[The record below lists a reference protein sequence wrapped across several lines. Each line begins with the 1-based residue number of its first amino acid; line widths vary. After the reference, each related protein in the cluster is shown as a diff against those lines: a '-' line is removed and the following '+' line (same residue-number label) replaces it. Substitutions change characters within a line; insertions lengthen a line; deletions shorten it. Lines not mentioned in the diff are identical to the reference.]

1 VAEAL
6 VAVRDGFRWDDC
18 DGYLFD
24 IDGTLLHAQ
33 GGVHTDAF
41 SSSVEFVMGHPLSIA
56 GVPVHGSTDTGIL
69 RDAFRQAEIA
79 DEVWQPRVEEIL
91 THMRQTVLERR
102 QHMSVTVMPGVL
114 SLLDYLKGRG
124 KVLGVATGNLEQ
136 IGWLKIEIAGLRDYF
151 TFGGFSDRHALRS
164 DMIANAQKLAGA
176 GIKLCVVGDT
186 PSDNRSSQGQW
197 ASHHC
202 RGDWS
207 LFLRRVVASRSRGLR
222 LDARCPAAGPET
234 ELFGIT
240 NPPADTQVSKSRP
253 GPPTRSKTFPRKSIH
268 TEISPLRCA
277 SVEMTKGRA
286 ALPWKCFQLK
296 ESV

>member
-1 VAEAL
+1 MAESL

-69 RDAFRQAEIA
+69 CDAFRQAAIA
-79 DEVWQPRVEEIL
+79 DEIWQPRMEEIL
-91 THMRQTVLERR
+91 VRMRQTVMERR

-151 TFGGFSDRHALRS
+151 TFGGFSDRHAVRS
-164 DMIANAQKLAGA
+164 NLIANAQKLAGPEV
-176 GIKLCVVGDT
+176 KLCVVGDT
-186 PSDNRSSQGQW
+186 PSDIAAARTNGLPTI
-197 ASHHC
+197 A
-202 RGDWS
+202 
-207 LFLRRVVASRSRGLR
+207 VATGVYSYDELLQHDPEVCVST
-222 LDARCPAAGPET
+222 LDTLLLVPKP
-234 ELFGIT
+234 
-240 NPPADTQVSKSRP
+240 NS
-253 GPPTRSKTFPRKSIH
+253 
-268 TEISPLRCA
+268 
-277 SVEMTKGRA
+277 
-286 ALPWKCFQLK
+286 
-296 ESV
+296 